1 MINLLIKQK
10 TSFAL
15 ILSSIILIS
24 CGGGGGGG
32 SGSADTSLPLP
43 TISFSTSIDSTDIN
57 TEVTLTWSST
67 NSSSCSASGDWS
79 GSKAV
84 SGSELVKI
92 KKKGDNSYS
101 LSCTGDG
108 GSLSRSLAIT
118 GVLNFTVTAPT
129 SLSDYEPFNI
139 SLSGYEL
146 DEGQV
151 AEIIVNQSSGKD
163 ILFPNT
169 EDVVFSARAPATYN
183 SETIVLDVTLKLSD
197 SIEEKKEVTMDVSFN
212 NVALKFDD
220 FLEFN
225 PASDIAASLEND
237 NYFIWDIIPFARTE
251 SGTVPGGTI
260 YCYPTPDLCYTT
272 PEEGSIPGFIPAD
285 IIGGDFDGDGDQ
297 DVLWVADIGDRVF
310 KSFGSD
316 EDKSYWSTIH
326 LLFNDG
332 TGRLSEDMSKYDGG
346 EPPRLPA
353 PYHAEVEDFN
363 GDGIDDVFIAS
374 FGVPVIQEDNTNV
387 WKPYPHLILMSD
399 GTKHKNKQIL
409 QNAQELQDI
418 LETAIYFAH
427 DASSGD
433 VDGDGDIDVFMN
445 AVIYFN
451 DGAGNFDIV
460 GLNQKEV
467 DYPCCDPSKE
477 RVDKTH
483 AHASTMGDYN
493 NDGIDD
499 LVILWSALA
508 SEDNLFGA
516 RTWNNILLGPVDKNN
531 PTYLDSSDWKTLP
544 EPYYGPDNAN
554 YNDAD
559 SGDINGDGVEDIV
572 IGSTRKN
579 PYYAGRHVQILI
591 SNGDGT
597 FTDETSSRF
606 SYQPRSGLD
615 PSLTGTG
622 IGEGQITL
630 QDWDSDGDLDII
642 DTQAIYGGADYEIY
656 PRLTLAINDGS
667 GNFEEVA
674 LDYFPNRAQFTLFDN
689 ALNWGFDGTKLMIR
703 GGMIDLDGEG
713 HLDYVSQIQGTF
725 NAQDNELFSPPQQ
738 AFISTFSM
746 ISKQNPNND
755 SPSQAETI
763 EVSVEANSSGSG
775 NVYVINGQQK
785 ASLELERGKSY
796 KFTYPSGHPLRIS
809 ETEDGTHGEGN
820 EYTNGVTISGDEI
833 TISLNS
839 SSPNSL
845 YYYCDQHSGMGGSI
859 TIN

>member
-10 TSFAL
+10 TIFAL

-146 DEGQV
+146 DEGQA

-183 SETIVLDVTLKLSD
+183 SETIVLDVTLKISD
-197 SIEEKKEVTMDVSFN
+197 SIEEKKEVTIDVTFN
-212 NVALKFDD
+212 NVALNFDD

-225 PASDIAASLEND
+225 PAADIAQSLEND

-251 SGTVPGGTI
+251 TKTIPAGTI
-260 YCYPTPDLCYTT
+260 YCYPTPNDCSTIENPST
-272 PEEGSIPGFIPAD
+272 PGFIPAD
-285 IIGGDFDGDGDQ
+285 TVAGDFDGDGDQ
-297 DVLWVADIGDRVF
+297 DVLFVADIGDRVF

-316 EDKSYWSTIH
+316 SDKSYWSTIH
-326 LLFNDG
+326 ILFNDG
-332 TGRLSEDMSKYDGG
+332 TGRLTEDTTKYENG
-346 EPPRLPA
+346 EVPRLPA
-353 PYHAEVEDFN
+353 PYHIAIADYN
-363 GDGIDDVFIAS
+363 KDGIDDAFIGS
-374 FGVPVIQEDNTNV
+374 FGVPIINENNTNS

-399 GTKHKNKQIL
+399 GSIHKNIQIEQGQPSL
-409 QNAQELQDI
+409 QLI
-418 LETAIYFAH
+418 PETQNNFAH
-427 DASSGD
+427 DGSSGD
-433 VDGDGDIDVFMN
+433 IDGDGDIDVFMN
-445 AVIYFN
+445 ATVYFSDN
-451 DGAGNFDIV
+451 AGNFDIV
-460 GLNQKEV
+460 GLNQQQV
-467 DYPCCDPSKE
+467 NRPCCGLQTE
-477 RVDKTH
+477 RVH
-483 AHASTMGDYN
+483 NSYPHASTIGDYN

-499 LVILWSALA
+499 LAIFWHEKA
-508 SEDNLFGA
+508 SEENGQNGA
-516 RTWNNILLGPVDKNN
+516 KEWGHVLLGPLDKDN
-531 PTYLDSSDWKTLP
+531 PTYLDSQDWKVVP
-544 EPYYGPDNAN
+544 EPFYGPTNAN
-554 YNDAD
+554 YNYAA
-559 SGDINGDGVEDIV
+559 SADINGDGNEDILV
-572 IGSTRKN
+572 ASTRKS
-579 PYYAGRHVQILI
+579 PYYAGRHVQVLI

-597 FTDETSSRF
+597 FTDETTSRF
-606 SYQPRSGLD
+606 SYQPRSELD
-615 PSLTGTG
+615 TSLSGTG
-622 IGEGQITL
+622 IGEGVLTL
-630 QDWDSDGDLDII
+630 QDFDGDGDLDLI
-642 DTQAIYGGADYEIY
+642 DTQAIYGGEDFKIY

-738 AFISTFSM
+738 SFISTFSM

-755 SPSQAETI
+755 SSSQTETI

-820 EYTNGVTISGDEI
+820 EYTNGVTKSGDEI

>member
-1 MINLLIKQK
+1 MKNLI
-10 TSFAL
+10 
-15 ILSSIILIS
+15 ILSLSLIITS

-32 SGSADTSLPLP
+32 DGGSDLPAPVPAPVVTL
-43 TISFSTSIDSTDIN
+43 SSSSSSS
-57 TEVTLTWSST
+57 EVNQEITLTWTST
-67 NSSSCSASGDWS
+67 NSSSCTASGDWA
-79 GSKAV
+79 GSKSL
-84 SGSELVKI
+84 SGSEAIKI
-92 KKKGDNSYS
+92 KKKGDNIFT
-101 LSCTGDG
+101 LSCTGSG
-108 GSLSRSLAIT
+108 GSSSKSVTVSGL
-118 GVLNFTVTAPT
+118 LNFTVTAPT
-129 SLSDYEPFNI
+129 NLSDYEPFSI
-139 SLSGYEL
+139 SVSDYTL
-146 DEGQV
+146 DEGQTAALTV
-151 AEIIVNQSSGKD
+151 TQSSGKA
-163 ILFPNT
+163 ILFS
-169 EDVVFSARAPATYN
+169 EVKDGIFSARAPVTYN
-183 SETIVLDVTLKLSD
+183 SEKLVLNVSLSLSD
-197 SIEEKKEVTMDVSFN
+197 SIEESKEVSIDVAFN

-225 PASDIAASLEND
+225 PAADIAASLEND

-251 SGTVPGGTI
+251 TGTVPGGTV
-260 YCYPTPDLCYTT
+260 YCYPTPDLCFTT
-272 PEEGSIPGFIPAD
+272 PEEGAIPGFIPAD

-332 TGRLSEDMSKYDGG
+332 TGRLSEDTTKYDGG

-399 GTKHKNKQIL
+399 GEKHVNRQIL
-409 QNAQELQDI
+409 QNEQELQDI
-418 LETAIYFAH
+418 PDTSNYFAH
-427 DASSGD
+427 DSSSGD

-445 AVIYFN
+445 AVLYFN
-451 DGAGNFDIV
+451 DGNGVFDIV
-460 GLNQKEV
+460 GLNQKVV
-467 DYPCCDPSKE
+467 DYPCCAPTKE
-477 RVDKTH
+477 KIDKTH

-508 SEDNLFGA
+508 TEDNIFGA
-516 RTWNNILLGPVDKNN
+516 RTWNNILLGPVDKDN

-559 SGDINGDGVEDIV
+559 SGDVNGDGIEDIV
-572 IGSTRKN
+572 IGSTRKT
-579 PYYAGRHVQILI
+579 PYYSGRHVQILI

-597 FTDETSSRF
+597 FSDETSSRF

-630 QDWDSDGDLDII
+630 QDWDGDGDLDII

-656 PRLTLAINDGS
+656 PRLTLAVNDGS

-703 GGMIDLDGEG
+703 GGMLDLDGKG
-713 HLDYVSQIQGTF
+713 HLDYVSQIQATF

-738 AFISTFSM
+738 AFISSFSM
-746 ISKQNPNND
+746 ISKRE
-755 SPSQAETI
+755 PSTGDTNQTESI
-763 EVSVEANSSGSG
+763 EVSIESNSSGSG
-775 NVYVINGQQK
+775 NVYVVDGVQK
-785 ASLELERGKSY
+785 KSLTLQVGTTY
-796 KFTYPSGHPLRIS
+796 TFTHSTSHPFRFS
-809 ETEDGTHGEGN
+809 TTSDGTHANGS
-820 EYTNGVTISGDEI
+820 EYSTGVTKSSGS
-833 TISLNS
+833 TIIVIDAST
-839 SSPNSL
+839 PTTL
-845 YYYCDQHSGMGGSI
+845 YYYCDVHSGMGSDI
-859 TIN
+859 TVN

>member
-1 MINLLIKQK
+1 MKNLI
-10 TSFAL
+10 
-15 ILSSIILIS
+15 ILSLSLIITS

-32 SGSADTSLPLP
+32 DGGSDLPAPVPAPVVTL
-43 TISFSTSIDSTDIN
+43 SSSSSSS
-57 TEVTLTWSST
+57 EVNQEITLTWTST
-67 NSSSCSASGDWS
+67 NSSSCTASGDWA
-79 GSKAV
+79 GSKSL
-84 SGSELVKI
+84 SGSEAIKI
-92 KKKGDNSYS
+92 KKKGDNIFT
-101 LSCTGDG
+101 LSCTGSG
-108 GSLSRSLAIT
+108 GSSSKSVTVSGL
-118 GVLNFTVTAPT
+118 LNFTVTAPT
-129 SLSDYEPFNI
+129 NLSDYEPFSI
-139 SLSGYEL
+139 SVSDYTL
-146 DEGQV
+146 DEGQTAALTV
-151 AEIIVNQSSGKD
+151 TQSSGKA
-163 ILFPNT
+163 ILFS
-169 EDVVFSARAPATYN
+169 EVKDGIFSARAPVTYN
-183 SETIVLDVTLKLSD
+183 SEKLVLNVSLSLSD
-197 SIEEKKEVTMDVSFN
+197 SIEESKEVSIDVAFN

-225 PASDIAASLEND
+225 PAADIAASLEND

-251 SGTVPGGTI
+251 TGTVPGGTV
-260 YCYPTPDLCYTT
+260 YCYPTPDLCFTT
-272 PEEGSIPGFIPAD
+272 PEEGAIPGFIPAD

-332 TGRLSEDMSKYDGG
+332 TGRLSEDTTKYDGG

-399 GTKHKNKQIL
+399 GEKHVNRQIL
-409 QNAQELQDI
+409 QNEQELQDI
-418 LETAIYFAH
+418 PDTSNYFAH
-427 DASSGD
+427 DSSSGD

-445 AVIYFN
+445 AVLYFN
-451 DGAGNFDIV
+451 DGNGVFDIV
-460 GLNQKEV
+460 GLNQKVV
-467 DYPCCDPSKE
+467 DYPCCAPTKE
-477 RVDKTH
+477 KIDKTH

-508 SEDNLFGA
+508 TEDNIFGA
-516 RTWNNILLGPVDKNN
+516 RTWNNILLGPVDKDN

-559 SGDINGDGVEDIV
+559 SGDVNGDGIEDIV
-572 IGSTRKN
+572 IGSTRKT
-579 PYYAGRHVQILI
+579 PYYSGRHVQILI

-597 FTDETSSRF
+597 FSDETSSRF

-630 QDWDSDGDLDII
+630 QDWDGDGDLDII

-656 PRLTLAINDGS
+656 PRLTLAVNDGS

-703 GGMIDLDGEG
+703 GGMLDLDGKG

-738 AFISTFSM
+738 AFISSFSM
-746 ISKQNPNND
+746 ISKRE
-755 SPSQAETI
+755 PSTGDTTQTESI
-763 EVSVEANSSGSG
+763 EVSIESNSSGSG
-775 NVYVINGQQK
+775 NVYVVDGVQK
-785 ASLELERGKSY
+785 KSLTLQVGTTY
-796 KFTYPSGHPLRIS
+796 TFTHSTSHPFRFS
-809 ETEDGTHGEGN
+809 TTSDGTHANGS
-820 EYTNGVTISGDEI
+820 EYSTGVTKSSGS
-833 TISLNS
+833 TIIVIDAST
-839 SSPNSL
+839 PTTL
-845 YYYCDQHSGMGGSI
+845 YYYCDVHSGMGSDI
-859 TIN
+859 TVN

>member
-169 EDVVFSARAPATYN
+169 EDVVFSGRAPATYN

-197 SIEEKKEVTMDVSFN
+197 SIEEKKEVTIDVTFN
-212 NVALKFDD
+212 NVALNFDD

-225 PASDIAASLEND
+225 PAADIAQSLEND

-251 SGTVPGGTI
+251 TKTIPAGTI
-260 YCYPTPDLCYTT
+260 YCYPTPNDCSTIENPST
-272 PEEGSIPGFIPAD
+272 PGFIPAD
-285 IIGGDFDGDGDQ
+285 TVAGDFDGDGDQ
-297 DVLWVADIGDRVF
+297 DVLFVADIGDRVF

-316 EDKSYWSTIH
+316 SDKSYWSTIH
-326 LLFNDG
+326 ILFNDG
-332 TGRLSEDMSKYDGG
+332 TGRLTEDTTKYENG
-346 EPPRLPA
+346 EVPRLPA
-353 PYHAEVEDFN
+353 PYHIAIADYN
-363 GDGIDDVFIAS
+363 KDGIDDAFIGS
-374 FGVPVIQEDNTNV
+374 FGVPIINENNTNS

-399 GTKHKNKQIL
+399 GSIHKNIQIEQGQPSL
-409 QNAQELQDI
+409 QLI
-418 LETAIYFAH
+418 PETQNNFAH
-427 DASSGD
+427 DGSSGD
-433 VDGDGDIDVFMN
+433 IDGDGDIDVFMN
-445 AVIYFN
+445 ATVYFSDN
-451 DGAGNFDIV
+451 AGNFDIV
-460 GLNQKEV
+460 GLNQQQV
-467 DYPCCDPSKE
+467 NRPCCGLQTE
-477 RVDKTH
+477 RVH
-483 AHASTMGDYN
+483 NSYPHASTIGDYN

-499 LVILWSALA
+499 LAIFWHEKA
-508 SEDNLFGA
+508 SEENGQNGA
-516 RTWNNILLGPVDKNN
+516 KEWGHVLLGPLDKDN
-531 PTYLDSSDWKTLP
+531 PTYLDSQDWKVVP
-544 EPYYGPDNAN
+544 EPFYGPTNAN
-554 YNDAD
+554 YNYAA
-559 SGDINGDGVEDIV
+559 SADINGDGNEDILV
-572 IGSTRKN
+572 ASTRKS
-579 PYYAGRHVQILI
+579 PYYAGRHVQVLI

-597 FTDETSSRF
+597 FTDETTSRF
-606 SYQPRSGLD
+606 SYQPRSELD
-615 PSLTGTG
+615 TSLSGTG
-622 IGEGQITL
+622 IGEGVLTL
-630 QDWDSDGDLDII
+630 QDFDGDGDLDLI
-642 DTQAIYGGADYEIY
+642 DTQAIYGGEDFKIY

-820 EYTNGVTISGDEI
+820 EYTNGVTKSGDEI

>member
-15 ILSSIILIS
+15 IISSIILIS

-183 SETIVLDVTLKLSD
+183 SETIVLDVTLKISD
-197 SIEEKKEVTMDVSFN
+197 SIEEKKEVTIDVTFN
-212 NVALKFDD
+212 NVALNFDD

-225 PASDIAASLEND
+225 PAADIAQSLEND

-251 SGTVPGGTI
+251 TKTIPAGTI
-260 YCYPTPDLCYTT
+260 YCYPTPNDCSTIENPST
-272 PEEGSIPGFIPAD
+272 PGFIPAD
-285 IIGGDFDGDGDQ
+285 TVAGDFDGDGDQ
-297 DVLWVADIGDRVF
+297 DVLFVADIGDRVF

-316 EDKSYWSTIH
+316 SDKSYWSTIH
-326 LLFNDG
+326 ILFNDG
-332 TGRLSEDMSKYDGG
+332 TGRLTEDTTKYENG
-346 EPPRLPA
+346 EVPRLPA
-353 PYHAEVEDFN
+353 PYHIAIADYN
-363 GDGIDDVFIAS
+363 KDGIDDAFIGS
-374 FGVPVIQEDNTNV
+374 FGVPIINENNTNS

-399 GTKHKNKQIL
+399 GSIHKNIQIEQGQPSL
-409 QNAQELQDI
+409 QLI
-418 LETAIYFAH
+418 PETQNNFAH
-427 DASSGD
+427 DGSSGD
-433 VDGDGDIDVFMN
+433 IDGDGDIDVFMN
-445 AVIYFN
+445 ATVYFSDN
-451 DGAGNFDIV
+451 AGNFDIV
-460 GLNQKEV
+460 GLNQQQV
-467 DYPCCDPSKE
+467 NRPCCGLQTE
-477 RVDKTH
+477 RVH
-483 AHASTMGDYN
+483 NSYPHASTIGDYN

-499 LVILWSALA
+499 LAIFWHEKA
-508 SEDNLFGA
+508 SEENGQNGA
-516 RTWNNILLGPVDKNN
+516 KEWGHVLLGPLDKDN
-531 PTYLDSSDWKTLP
+531 PTYLDSQDWKVVP
-544 EPYYGPDNAN
+544 EPFYGPTNAN
-554 YNDAD
+554 YNYAA
-559 SGDINGDGVEDIV
+559 SADINGDGNEDILV
-572 IGSTRKN
+572 ASTRKS
-579 PYYAGRHVQILI
+579 PYYAGRHVQVLI

-597 FTDETSSRF
+597 FTDETTSRF
-606 SYQPRSGLD
+606 SYQPRSELD
-615 PSLTGTG
+615 TSLSGTG
-622 IGEGQITL
+622 IGEGVLTL
-630 QDWDSDGDLDII
+630 QDFDGDGDLDLI
-642 DTQAIYGGADYEIY
+642 DTQAIYGGEDFKIY

-755 SPSQAETI
+755 SSSQTETI

-820 EYTNGVTISGDEI
+820 EYTNGVTKSGDEI

>member
-1 MINLLIKQK
+1 MKNLI
-10 TSFAL
+10 
-15 ILSSIILIS
+15 ILSLSLIITS

-32 SGSADTSLPLP
+32 DGGSDLPAPVPAPVVTL
-43 TISFSTSIDSTDIN
+43 SSSSSSS
-57 TEVTLTWSST
+57 EVNQEITLTWTST
-67 NSSSCSASGDWS
+67 NSSSCTASGDWA
-79 GSKAV
+79 GSKSL
-84 SGSELVKI
+84 SGSEAIKI
-92 KKKGDNSYS
+92 KKKGDNIFT
-101 LSCTGDG
+101 LSCTGSG
-108 GSLSRSLAIT
+108 GSSSKSVTVSGL
-118 GVLNFTVTAPT
+118 LNFTVTAPT
-129 SLSDYEPFNI
+129 NLSDYEPFSI
-139 SLSGYEL
+139 SVSDYTL
-146 DEGQV
+146 DEGQTAALTV
-151 AEIIVNQSSGKD
+151 TQSSGKA
-163 ILFPNT
+163 ILFS
-169 EDVVFSARAPATYN
+169 EVKDGIFSARAPVTYN
-183 SETIVLDVTLKLSD
+183 SEKLVLNVSLSLSD
-197 SIEEKKEVTMDVSFN
+197 SIEESKEVSIDVAFN

-225 PASDIAASLEND
+225 PAADIAASLEND

-251 SGTVPGGTI
+251 TGTVPGGTV
-260 YCYPTPDLCYTT
+260 YCYPTPDLCFTT
-272 PEEGSIPGFIPAD
+272 PEEGAIPGFIPAD

-332 TGRLSEDMSKYDGG
+332 TGRLSEDTTKYDGG

-399 GTKHKNKQIL
+399 GEKHVNRQIL
-409 QNAQELQDI
+409 QNEQELQDI
-418 LETAIYFAH
+418 PDTSNYFAH
-427 DASSGD
+427 DSSSGD

-445 AVIYFN
+445 AVLYFN
-451 DGAGNFDIV
+451 DGNGVFDIV
-460 GLNQKEV
+460 GLNQKVV
-467 DYPCCDPSKE
+467 DYPCCAPTKE
-477 RVDKTH
+477 KIDKTH

-508 SEDNLFGA
+508 TEDNIFGA
-516 RTWNNILLGPVDKNN
+516 RTWNNILLGPVDKDN

-559 SGDINGDGVEDIV
+559 SGDVNGDGIEDIV
-572 IGSTRKN
+572 IGSTRKT
-579 PYYAGRHVQILI
+579 PYYSGRHVQILI

-597 FTDETSSRF
+597 FSDETSSRF

-630 QDWDSDGDLDII
+630 QDWDGDGDLDII

-656 PRLTLAINDGS
+656 PRLTLAVNDGS

-703 GGMIDLDGEG
+703 GGMLDLDGKG

-738 AFISTFSM
+738 AFISSFSM
-746 ISKQNPNND
+746 ISKRE
-755 SPSQAETI
+755 PSTGDTNQTESI
-763 EVSVEANSSGSG
+763 EVSIESNSSGSG
-775 NVYVINGQQK
+775 NVYVVDGVQK
-785 ASLELERGKSY
+785 KSLTLQVGTTY
-796 KFTYPSGHPLRIS
+796 TFTHSTSHPFRFS
-809 ETEDGTHGEGN
+809 TTSDGTHANGS
-820 EYTNGVTISGDEI
+820 EYSTGVTKSSGS
-833 TISLNS
+833 TIIVIDAST
-839 SSPNSL
+839 PTTL
-845 YYYCDQHSGMGGSI
+845 YYYCDVHSGMGSDI
-859 TIN
+859 TVN

>member
-10 TSFAL
+10 TTFAL

-146 DEGQV
+146 DEGQM

-197 SIEEKKEVTMDVSFN
+197 SIEEKKEVTMDVTFN
-212 NVALKFDD
+212 NVALNFDD

-225 PASDIAASLEND
+225 PAADIAQSLEND

-251 SGTVPGGTI
+251 TKTIPAGTI
-260 YCYPTPDLCYTT
+260 YCYPTPNDCSTIENPST
-272 PEEGSIPGFIPAD
+272 PGFIPAD
-285 IIGGDFDGDGDQ
+285 TVAGDFDGDGDQ
-297 DVLWVADIGDRVF
+297 DVLFVADIGDRVF

-316 EDKSYWSTIH
+316 SDKSYWSTIH
-326 LLFNDG
+326 ILFNDG
-332 TGRLSEDMSKYDGG
+332 TGRLTEDTTKYENG
-346 EPPRLPA
+346 EVPRLPA
-353 PYHAEVEDFN
+353 PYHIAIADYN
-363 GDGIDDVFIAS
+363 KDGIDDAFIGS
-374 FGVPVIQEDNTNV
+374 FGVPIINENNTNS

-399 GTKHKNKQIL
+399 GSIHKNIQIEQGQPSL
-409 QNAQELQDI
+409 QLI
-418 LETAIYFAH
+418 PETQNNFAH
-427 DASSGD
+427 DGSSGD
-433 VDGDGDIDVFMN
+433 IDGDGDIDVFMN
-445 AVIYFN
+445 ATVYFSDN
-451 DGAGNFDIV
+451 AGNFDIV
-460 GLNQKEV
+460 GLNQQQV
-467 DYPCCDPSKE
+467 NRPCCGLQTE
-477 RVDKTH
+477 RVH
-483 AHASTMGDYN
+483 NSYPHASTIGDYN

-499 LVILWSALA
+499 LAIFWHEKA
-508 SEDNLFGA
+508 SEENGQNGA
-516 RTWNNILLGPVDKNN
+516 KEWGHVLLGPLDKDN
-531 PTYLDSSDWKTLP
+531 PTYLDSQDWKVVP
-544 EPYYGPDNAN
+544 EPFYGPTNAN
-554 YNDAD
+554 YNYAA
-559 SGDINGDGVEDIV
+559 SADINGDGNEDILV
-572 IGSTRKN
+572 ASTRKS
-579 PYYAGRHVQILI
+579 PYYAGRHVQVLI

-597 FTDETSSRF
+597 FTDETTSRF
-606 SYQPRSGLD
+606 SYQPRSELD
-615 PSLTGTG
+615 TSLSGTG
-622 IGEGQITL
+622 IGEGVLTL
-630 QDWDSDGDLDII
+630 QDFDGDGDLDLI
-642 DTQAIYGGADYEIY
+642 DTQAIYGGEDFKIY

-746 ISKQNPNND
+746 ISKLNPNND
-755 SPSQAETI
+755 SSSQTETI

-820 EYTNGVTISGDEI
+820 EYTNGVTKSGDEI

-859 TIN
+859 AIN

>member
-1 MINLLIKQK
+1 MLNLIKNKQILVS
-10 TSFAL
+10 TLSL
-15 ILSSIILIS
+15 IIFTS

-32 SGSADTSLPLP
+32 GSADVPALP

-57 TEVTLTWSST
+57 KEVTLTWSST
-67 NSSSCSASGDWS
+67 NSSSCSANGDWS
-79 GSKAV
+79 GNKSI
-84 SGSELVKI
+84 SGSEAVKI

-101 LSCTGDG
+101 LSCSGDG
-108 GSLSRSLAIT
+108 GSTSRSLTVT
-118 GVLNFTVTAPT
+118 GVLNFIVTAPS
-129 SLSDYEPFNI
+129 SLSDYEPFDI

-163 ILFPNT
+163 ILFPNV
-169 EDVVFSARAPATYN
+169 EDGIFSARAPATYN
-183 SETIVLDVTLKLSD
+183 SETIELDVTLKLSD
-197 SIEEKKEVTMDVSFN
+197 SIEEKKEVSIDVSFN

-225 PASDIAASLEND
+225 PAGDIASSLENE

-251 SGTVPGGTI
+251 TGTVPGGTV
-260 YCYPTPDLCYTT
+260 YCYPTPDICFTT
-272 PEEGSIPGFIPAD
+272 PENGSIPGFIPGD

-332 TGRLSEDMSKYDGG
+332 TGRLSEDLTKYDGG
-346 EPPRLPA
+346 QPPRLPA

-399 GTKHKNKQIL
+399 GEKHVNRQIL
-409 QNAQELQDI
+409 QNEQELQDI
-418 LETAIYFAH
+418 EATANHFAH

-445 AVIYFN
+445 AVLYFN
-451 DGAGNFDIV
+451 DGNGAFDIV
-460 GLNQKEV
+460 GLNQKVV
-467 DYPCCDPSKE
+467 DYPCCAPSKE
-477 RVDKTH
+477 KVDKTH
-483 AHASTMGDYN
+483 AHASTIGDYN

-499 LVILWSALA
+499 LVILWSAKA
-508 SEDNLFGA
+508 SADDIFGA
-516 RTWNNILLGPVDKNN
+516 RTWSNILLGPVDKAN
-531 PTYLDSSDWKTLP
+531 PTYLDSSEWKTLP
-544 EPYYGPDNAN
+544 EPFYGPDNVN

-559 SGDINGDGVEDIV
+559 SGDINGDGIEDIV

-597 FTDETSSRF
+597 FTDETNSRF
-606 SYQPRSGLD
+606 SYQPRSELD
-615 PSLTGTG
+615 ASLTGTG

-630 QDWDSDGDLDII
+630 QDWDGDGDLDII
-642 DTQAIYGGADYEIY
+642 DTQAIYGGEDFEIY

-703 GGMIDLDGEG
+703 GGMVDLDGKG

-725 NAQDNELFSPPQQ
+725 NAQDNDLFSSPQQ
-738 AFISTFSM
+738 SFISSFSM
-746 ISKQNPNND
+746 ISKKNPTNSDN
-755 SPSQAETI
+755 SSQTETI
-763 EVSVEANSSGSG
+763 EVSVAANSNGSG

-785 ASLELERGKSY
+785 PSLELERGKSY
-796 KFTYPSGHPLRIS
+796 KFIHPSGHPLRFS
-809 ETEDGTHGEGN
+809 ETSDGTHGSGS
-820 EYTNGVTISGDEI
+820 EYANGVTKSGDEI

-839 SSPNSL
+839 SSPNTL
-845 YYYCDQHSGMGGSI
+845 YYYCSIHSGMGGSI
-859 TIN
+859 SIK

>member
-10 TSFAL
+10 TPFAL

-197 SIEEKKEVTMDVSFN
+197 SIEEKKEVTIDVTFN
-212 NVALKFDD
+212 NVALNFDD

-225 PASDIAASLEND
+225 PAADIAQSLEND

-251 SGTVPGGTI
+251 TKTIPAGTI
-260 YCYPTPDLCYTT
+260 YCYPTPNDCSTIENPST
-272 PEEGSIPGFIPAD
+272 PGFIPAD
-285 IIGGDFDGDGDQ
+285 TVAGDFDGDGDQ
-297 DVLWVADIGDRVF
+297 DVLFVADIGDRVF

-316 EDKSYWSTIH
+316 SDKSYWSTIH
-326 LLFNDG
+326 ILFNDG
-332 TGRLSEDMSKYDGG
+332 TGRLTEDTTKYENG
-346 EPPRLPA
+346 EVPRLPA
-353 PYHAEVEDFN
+353 PYHIAIADYN
-363 GDGIDDVFIAS
+363 KDGIDDAFIGS
-374 FGVPVIQEDNTNV
+374 FGVPIINENNTNS

-399 GTKHKNKQIL
+399 GSIHKNIQIEQGQPSL
-409 QNAQELQDI
+409 QLI
-418 LETAIYFAH
+418 PETQNNFAH
-427 DASSGD
+427 DGSSGD
-433 VDGDGDIDVFMN
+433 IDGDGDIDVFMN
-445 AVIYFN
+445 ATVYFSDN
-451 DGAGNFDIV
+451 AGNFDIV
-460 GLNQKEV
+460 GLNQQQV
-467 DYPCCDPSKE
+467 NRPCCGLQTE
-477 RVDKTH
+477 RVH
-483 AHASTMGDYN
+483 NSYPHASTIGDYN

-499 LVILWSALA
+499 LAIFWHEKA
-508 SEDNLFGA
+508 SEENGQNGA
-516 RTWNNILLGPVDKNN
+516 KEWGHVLLGPLDKDN
-531 PTYLDSSDWKTLP
+531 PTYLDSQDWKVVP
-544 EPYYGPDNAN
+544 EPFYGPTNAN
-554 YNDAD
+554 YNYAA
-559 SGDINGDGVEDIV
+559 SADINGDGNEDILV
-572 IGSTRKN
+572 ASTRKS
-579 PYYAGRHVQILI
+579 PYYAGRHVQVLI

-597 FTDETSSRF
+597 FTDETTSRF
-606 SYQPRSGLD
+606 SYQPRSELD
-615 PSLTGTG
+615 TSLSGTG
-622 IGEGQITL
+622 IGEGVLTL
-630 QDWDSDGDLDII
+630 QDFDGDGDLDLI
-642 DTQAIYGGADYEIY
+642 DTQAIYGGEDFKIY

-746 ISKQNPNND
+746 ISKLNPNND
-755 SPSQAETI
+755 SSSQTETI

-820 EYTNGVTISGDEI
+820 EYTNGVTKSGDEI

>member
-1 MINLLIKQK
+1 MKNLI
-10 TSFAL
+10 
-15 ILSSIILIS
+15 ILSLSLIITS

-32 SGSADTSLPLP
+32 GSDLPAPVPAPVVTL
-43 TISFSTSIDSTDIN
+43 SSSSSSS
-57 TEVTLTWSST
+57 EVNQEITLTWTST
-67 NSSSCSASGDWS
+67 NSSSCTASGDWA
-79 GSKAV
+79 GSKSL
-84 SGSELVKI
+84 SGSEAIKI
-92 KKKGDNSYS
+92 KKKGDNIFT
-101 LSCTGDG
+101 LSCTGSG
-108 GSLSRSLAIT
+108 GSSSKSVTVSGL
-118 GVLNFTVTAPT
+118 LNFTVTAPT
-129 SLSDYEPFNI
+129 NLSDYEPFSI
-139 SLSGYEL
+139 SVSDYTL
-146 DEGQV
+146 DEGQTAALTV
-151 AEIIVNQSSGKD
+151 TQSSGKA
-163 ILFPNT
+163 ILFS
-169 EDVVFSARAPATYN
+169 EVKDGIFSARAPVTYN
-183 SETIVLDVTLKLSD
+183 SEKLVLNVSLSLSD
-197 SIEEKKEVTMDVSFN
+197 SIEESKEVSIDVAFN

-225 PASDIAASLEND
+225 PAADIAASLEND

-251 SGTVPGGTI
+251 TGTVPGGTV
-260 YCYPTPDLCYTT
+260 YCYPTPDLCFTT
-272 PEEGSIPGFIPAD
+272 PEEGAIPGFIPAD

-332 TGRLSEDMSKYDGG
+332 TGRLSEDTTKYDGG

-399 GTKHKNKQIL
+399 GEKHVNRQIL
-409 QNAQELQDI
+409 QNEQELQDI
-418 LETAIYFAH
+418 PDTSNYFAH
-427 DASSGD
+427 DSSSGD
-433 VDGDGDIDVFMN
+433 VDGDGDIDVLMN
-445 AVIYFN
+445 AVLYFN
-451 DGAGNFDIV
+451 DGNGVFDIV
-460 GLNQKEV
+460 GLNQKVV
-467 DYPCCDPSKE
+467 DYPCCAPTKE
-477 RVDKTH
+477 KIDKTH

-508 SEDNLFGA
+508 TEDNIFGA
-516 RTWNNILLGPVDKNN
+516 RTWNNILLGPVDKDN

-559 SGDINGDGVEDIV
+559 SGDVNGDGIEDIV
-572 IGSTRKN
+572 IGSTRKT
-579 PYYAGRHVQILI
+579 PYYSGRHVQILI

-597 FTDETSSRF
+597 FSDETSSRF

-630 QDWDSDGDLDII
+630 QDWDGDGDLDII

-656 PRLTLAINDGS
+656 PRLTLAVNDGS

-703 GGMIDLDGEG
+703 GGMLDLDGKG

-738 AFISTFSM
+738 AFISSFSM
-746 ISKQNPNND
+746 ISKRE
-755 SPSQAETI
+755 PSTGDTNQTESI
-763 EVSVEANSSGSG
+763 EVSIESNSSGSG
-775 NVYVINGQQK
+775 NVYVVDGVQK
-785 ASLELERGKSY
+785 KSLTLQVGTTY
-796 KFTYPSGHPLRIS
+796 TFTHSTSHPFRFS
-809 ETEDGTHGEGN
+809 TTSDGTHANGS
-820 EYTNGVTISGDEI
+820 EYSTGVTKSSGS
-833 TISLNS
+833 TIIVIDAST
-839 SSPNSL
+839 PTTL
-845 YYYCDQHSGMGGSI
+845 YYYCDVHSGMGSDI
-859 TIN
+859 TVN

>member
-1 MINLLIKQK
+1 MLNHIKNKQLLVS
-10 TSFAL
+10 TLSL
-15 ILSSIILIS
+15 IIFTS

-32 SGSADTSLPLP
+32 GSADVPALP
-43 TISFSTSIDSTDIN
+43 TISFSTSIDSIDIN
-57 TEVTLTWSST
+57 KEVTLTWSST
-67 NSSSCSASGDWS
+67 NSSSCSANGDWS
-79 GSKAV
+79 GNKSI
-84 SGSELVKI
+84 SGSEAVKI

-101 LSCTGDG
+101 LSCSGDG
-108 GSLSRSLAIT
+108 GSSSRNLTVT

-129 SLSDYEPFNI
+129 SLNDYEPFNI

-151 AEIIVNQSSGKD
+151 AEIIVNQSSGKN
-163 ILFPNT
+163 ILFPNV
-169 EDVVFSARAPATYN
+169 EDGVFSARAPATYN
-183 SETIVLDVTLKLSD
+183 SETIELDVTLKLSD
-197 SIEEKKEVTMDVSFN
+197 SIEEKKEVSIDVSFN

-225 PASDIAASLEND
+225 PAGDIASSLENE

-251 SGTVPGGTI
+251 TGTVPGGTV
-260 YCYPTPDLCYTT
+260 YCYPTPDICFTT
-272 PEEGSIPGFIPAD
+272 PENGSIPGFIPGD

-332 TGRLSEDMSKYDGG
+332 TGRLSEDLTKYDGG
-346 EPPRLPA
+346 QPPRLPA

-374 FGVPVIQEDNTNV
+374 FGIPVIQEDNTNA

-399 GTKHKNKQIL
+399 SEKHVNRQIL
-409 QNAQELQDI
+409 QNEQELQDI
-418 LETAIYFAH
+418 IATANHFAH

-445 AVIYFN
+445 AVLYFN
-451 DGAGNFDIV
+451 DGNGVFDIV
-460 GLNQKEV
+460 GLNQKVV
-467 DYPCCDPSKE
+467 DYPCCAPSKE
-477 RVDKTH
+477 KIDKTH

-493 NDGIDD
+493 NDGVDD

-508 SEDNLFGA
+508 SEDNIYGA
-516 RTWNNILLGPVDKNN
+516 RTWNNILLGPVDKDN

-544 EPYYGPDNAN
+544 DPYYGLDNAN

-559 SGDINGDGVEDIV
+559 SGDINGDGIEDIV
-572 IGSTRKN
+572 IGSTRKT

-642 DTQAIYGGADYEIY
+642 DTQAIYGGVDYEIY
-656 PRLTLAINDGS
+656 PRLTLAINDGN
-667 GNFEEVA
+667 GNFEEVS

-703 GGMIDLDGEG
+703 GAMVDLDGEG

-738 AFISTFSM
+738 AFISSFSM

-755 SPSQAETI
+755 SSSQTETI
-763 EVSVEANSSGSG
+763 EVGVEANSSGSG

-785 ASLELERGKSY
+785 ASLELDRNKSY
-796 KFTYPSGHPLRIS
+796 KFIYPSGHPLRIS
-809 ETEDGTHGEGN
+809 ATSDGTHGSGS
-820 EYTNGVTISGDEI
+820 EYTNGVTKSGDEI

-839 SSPNSL
+839 SSPDTL
-845 YYYCDQHSGMGGSI
+845 YYYCSIHSGMGGSI
-859 TIN
+859 SIK

>member
-1 MINLLIKQK
+1 MLNLLTQYK
-10 TSFAL
+10 TTFAL
-15 ILSSIILIS
+15 ILSSTILIS

-32 SGSADTSLPLP
+32 GGSSADTLPLP

-108 GSLSRSLAIT
+108 GSLSRSLAVT

-139 SLSGYEL
+139 SLSGYVL

-163 ILFPNT
+163 ILFPNI
-169 EDVVFSARAPATYN
+169 EDGVFSARAPATYN
-183 SETIVLDVTLKLSD
+183 SETIVLDITLKLSD

-225 PASDIAASLEND
+225 PAADIAASLEND

-251 SGTVPGGTI
+251 TGTVPGGTI
-260 YCYPTPDLCYTT
+260 YCYPTPDICYTT
-272 PEEGSIPGFIPAD
+272 PEEGSMPGFIPAD

-374 FGVPVIQEDNTNV
+374 FGVPIINENNTNS

-399 GTKHKNKQIL
+399 GEKHVNRQIL
-409 QNAQELQDI
+409 QNEQELQDNPN
-418 LETAIYFAH
+418 TGNYFAH
-427 DASSGD
+427 DSSSGD

-445 AVIYFN
+445 AVLYFN
-451 DGAGNFDIV
+451 DGNGVFDIV
-460 GLNQKEV
+460 GLNQKVV
-467 DYPCCDPSKE
+467 DYPCCPPTKE
-477 RVDKTH
+477 RIDNTH

-508 SEDNLFGA
+508 TENNIYGA

-642 DTQAIYGGADYEIY
+642 DTQAIYGGEDYEIY

-703 GGMIDLDGEG
+703 GAMIDLDGEG

-746 ISKQNPNND
+746 ISKQNSNND
-755 SPSQAETI
+755 SSSQTESIEVTI
-763 EVSVEANSSGSG
+763 ESSGSG
-775 NVYVINGQQK
+775 NVYVIDGTQK
-785 ASLELERGKSY
+785 KSLTLNVGT
-796 KFTYPSGHPLRIS
+796 TYTFNHSDAHPFRFS
-809 ETEDGTHGEGN
+809 TTDDGTHGGGS
-820 EYTNGVTISGDEI
+820 EYMTGVTQSDGVTIIQI
-833 TISLNS
+833 TSDTPS
-839 SSPNSL
+839 SL
-845 YYYCDQHSGMGGSI
+845 YYYCSIHDGMGANI
-859 TIN
+859 TVN

>member
-1 MINLLIKQK
+1 MKNLI
-10 TSFAL
+10 
-15 ILSSIILIS
+15 ILSLSLIITS

-32 SGSADTSLPLP
+32 DGGSDLPAPVPAPVVTL
-43 TISFSTSIDSTDIN
+43 SSSSSSS
-57 TEVTLTWSST
+57 EVNQEITLTWTST
-67 NSSSCSASGDWS
+67 NSSSCTASGDWA
-79 GSKAV
+79 GSKSL
-84 SGSELVKI
+84 SGSEAIKI
-92 KKKGDNSYS
+92 KKKGDNIFT
-101 LSCTGDG
+101 LSCTGSG
-108 GSLSRSLAIT
+108 GSSSKSVTVSGL
-118 GVLNFTVTAPT
+118 LNFTVTAPT
-129 SLSDYEPFNI
+129 NLSDYEPFSI
-139 SLSGYEL
+139 SVSDYTL
-146 DEGQV
+146 DEGQTAALTV
-151 AEIIVNQSSGKD
+151 TQSSGKA
-163 ILFPNT
+163 ILFS
-169 EDVVFSARAPATYN
+169 EVKDGIFSARAPVTYN
-183 SETIVLDVTLKLSD
+183 SEKLVLNVSLSLSD
-197 SIEEKKEVTMDVSFN
+197 SIEESKEVSIDVAFN

-225 PASDIAASLEND
+225 PAADIAASLEND

-251 SGTVPGGTI
+251 TGTVPGGTV
-260 YCYPTPDLCYTT
+260 YCYPTPDLCFTT
-272 PEEGSIPGFIPAD
+272 PEEGAIPGFIPAD

-297 DVLWVADIGDRVF
+297 DVLWVADIADRVF

-332 TGRLSEDMSKYDGG
+332 TGRLSEDTTKYDGG

-399 GTKHKNKQIL
+399 GEKHVNRQIL
-409 QNAQELQDI
+409 QNEQELQDI
-418 LETAIYFAH
+418 PDTSNYFAH
-427 DASSGD
+427 DSSSGD

-445 AVIYFN
+445 AVLYFN
-451 DGAGNFDIV
+451 DGNGVFDIV
-460 GLNQKEV
+460 GLNQKVV
-467 DYPCCDPSKE
+467 DYPCCAPTKE
-477 RVDKTH
+477 KIDKTH

-508 SEDNLFGA
+508 TEDNIFGA
-516 RTWNNILLGPVDKNN
+516 RTWNNILLGPVDKDN

-559 SGDINGDGVEDIV
+559 SGDVNGDGIEDIV
-572 IGSTRKN
+572 IGSTRKT
-579 PYYAGRHVQILI
+579 PYYSGRHVQILI

-597 FTDETSSRF
+597 FSDETSSRF

-630 QDWDSDGDLDII
+630 QDWDGDGDLDII

-656 PRLTLAINDGS
+656 PRLTLAVNDGS

-703 GGMIDLDGEG
+703 GGMLDLDGKG

-738 AFISTFSM
+738 AFISSFSM
-746 ISKQNPNND
+746 ISKRE
-755 SPSQAETI
+755 PSTGDTNQTESI
-763 EVSVEANSSGSG
+763 EVSIESNSSGSG
-775 NVYVINGQQK
+775 NVYVVDGVQK
-785 ASLELERGKSY
+785 KSLTLQVGTTY
-796 KFTYPSGHPLRIS
+796 TFTHSTSHPFRFS
-809 ETEDGTHGEGN
+809 TTSDGTHANGS
-820 EYTNGVTISGDEI
+820 EYSTGVTKSSGS
-833 TISLNS
+833 TIIVIDAST
-839 SSPNSL
+839 PTTL
-845 YYYCDQHSGMGGSI
+845 YYYCDVHSGMGSDI
-859 TIN
+859 TVN

>member
-151 AEIIVNQSSGKD
+151 AEIIVNQTSGKD

-197 SIEEKKEVTMDVSFN
+197 SIEEKKEVTMDVTFN
-212 NVALKFDD
+212 NVALNFDD

-225 PASDIAASLEND
+225 PAADIAQSLEND

-251 SGTVPGGTI
+251 TKTIPAGTI
-260 YCYPTPDLCYTT
+260 YCYPTPNDCSTIENPST
-272 PEEGSIPGFIPAD
+272 PGFIPAD
-285 IIGGDFDGDGDQ
+285 TVAGDFDGDGDQ
-297 DVLWVADIGDRVF
+297 DVLFVADIGDRVF

-316 EDKSYWSTIH
+316 SDKSYWSTIH
-326 LLFNDG
+326 ILFNDG
-332 TGRLSEDMSKYDGG
+332 TGRLTEDTTKYENG
-346 EPPRLPA
+346 EVPRLPA
-353 PYHAEVEDFN
+353 PYHIAIADYN
-363 GDGIDDVFIAS
+363 KDGIDDAFIGS
-374 FGVPVIQEDNTNV
+374 FGVPIINENNTNS

-399 GTKHKNKQIL
+399 GSIHKNIQIEQGQPSL
-409 QNAQELQDI
+409 QLI
-418 LETAIYFAH
+418 PETQNNFAH
-427 DASSGD
+427 DGSSGD
-433 VDGDGDIDVFMN
+433 IDGDGDIDVFMN
-445 AVIYFN
+445 ATVYFSDN
-451 DGAGNFDIV
+451 AGNFDIV
-460 GLNQKEV
+460 GLNQQQV
-467 DYPCCDPSKE
+467 NRPCCGLQTE
-477 RVDKTH
+477 RVH
-483 AHASTMGDYN
+483 NSYPHASTIGDYN

-499 LVILWSALA
+499 LAIFWHEKA
-508 SEDNLFGA
+508 SEENGQNGA
-516 RTWNNILLGPVDKNN
+516 KEWGHVLLGPLDKDN
-531 PTYLDSSDWKTLP
+531 PTYLDSQDWKVVP
-544 EPYYGPDNAN
+544 EPFYGPTNAN
-554 YNDAD
+554 YNYAA
-559 SGDINGDGVEDIV
+559 SADINGDGNEDILV
-572 IGSTRKN
+572 ASTRKS
-579 PYYAGRHVQILI
+579 PYYAGRHVQVLI

-597 FTDETSSRF
+597 FTDETTSRF
-606 SYQPRSGLD
+606 SYQPRSELD
-615 PSLTGTG
+615 TSLSGTG
-622 IGEGQITL
+622 IGEGVLTL
-630 QDWDSDGDLDII
+630 QDFDGDGDLDLI
-642 DTQAIYGGADYEIY
+642 DTQAIYGGEDFKIY

-755 SPSQAETI
+755 SSSQTATP
-763 EVSVEANSSGSG
+763 EVSVEANSSGSE
-775 NVYVINGQQK
+775 NVYVIDGVQK
-785 ASLELERGKSY
+785 KSLTLQVGT
-796 KFTYPSGHPLRIS
+796 TYNFSHPTSHPFRFS
-809 ETEDGTHGEGN
+809 SSSDGTHGGGN
-820 EYTNGVTISGDEI
+820 EYMNEVTKSSGVTTIKI
-833 TISLNS
+833 TADT
-839 SSPNSL
+839 PTTL
-845 YYYCDQHSGMGGSI
+845 YYYCDAHSGMGADI
-859 TIN
+859 TVN

>member
-1 MINLLIKQK
+1 MKNLI
-10 TSFAL
+10 
-15 ILSSIILIS
+15 ILSLSLIITS

-32 SGSADTSLPLP
+32 DGGSDLPAPVPAPVVTL
-43 TISFSTSIDSTDIN
+43 SSSSSSS
-57 TEVTLTWSST
+57 EVNQEITLTWTST
-67 NSSSCSASGDWS
+67 NSSSCTASGDWA
-79 GSKAV
+79 GSKSL
-84 SGSELVKI
+84 SGSEAIKI
-92 KKKGDNSYS
+92 KKKGDNIFT
-101 LSCTGDG
+101 LSCTGSG
-108 GSLSRSLAIT
+108 GSSSKSVTVSGL
-118 GVLNFTVTAPT
+118 LNFTVTAPT
-129 SLSDYEPFNI
+129 NLSDYEPFSI
-139 SLSGYEL
+139 SVSDYTL
-146 DEGQV
+146 DEGQTAALTV
-151 AEIIVNQSSGKD
+151 TQSSGKA
-163 ILFPNT
+163 ILFS
-169 EDVVFSARAPATYN
+169 EVKDGIFSARAPVTYN
-183 SETIVLDVTLKLSD
+183 SEKLVLNVSLSLSD
-197 SIEEKKEVTMDVSFN
+197 SIEESKEVSIDVAFN

-225 PASDIAASLEND
+225 PAADIAASLEND

-251 SGTVPGGTI
+251 TGTVPGGTV
-260 YCYPTPDLCYTT
+260 YCYPTPDLCFTT
-272 PEEGSIPGFIPAD
+272 PEEGAIPGFIPAD

-332 TGRLSEDMSKYDGG
+332 TGRLSEDTTKYDGG

-399 GTKHKNKQIL
+399 GEKHVNRQIL
-409 QNAQELQDI
+409 QNEQELQDI
-418 LETAIYFAH
+418 PDTSNYFAH
-427 DASSGD
+427 DSSSGD

-445 AVIYFN
+445 AVLYFN
-451 DGAGNFDIV
+451 DGNGVFDIV
-460 GLNQKEV
+460 GLNQKVV
-467 DYPCCDPSKE
+467 DYPCCAPTKE
-477 RVDKTH
+477 KIDKTH

-508 SEDNLFGA
+508 TEDNIFGA
-516 RTWNNILLGPVDKNN
+516 RTWNNILLGPVDKDN

-559 SGDINGDGVEDIV
+559 SGDVNGDGIEDIV
-572 IGSTRKN
+572 IGSTRKT
-579 PYYAGRHVQILI
+579 PYYSGRHVQILI

-597 FTDETSSRF
+597 FSDETSSRF

-630 QDWDSDGDLDII
+630 QDWDGDGDLDII

-656 PRLTLAINDGS
+656 PRLTLAVNDGS

-703 GGMIDLDGEG
+703 GGMLDLDGKG

-738 AFISTFSM
+738 AFISSFSM
-746 ISKQNPNND
+746 ISKRE
-755 SPSQAETI
+755 PSTGDTNQTESI
-763 EVSVEANSSGSG
+763 EVSIESNSSGSG
-775 NVYVINGQQK
+775 NVYVIDGVQK
-785 ASLELERGKSY
+785 KSLTLQVGTTY
-796 KFTYPSGHPLRIS
+796 TFTHSTSHPFRFS
-809 ETEDGTHGEGN
+809 TTSDGTHANGS
-820 EYTNGVTISGDEI
+820 EYSTGVTKSSGS
-833 TISLNS
+833 TIIVIDAST
-839 SSPNSL
+839 PTTL
-845 YYYCDQHSGMGGSI
+845 YYYCDVHSGMGSDI
-859 TIN
+859 TVN

>member
-1 MINLLIKQK
+1 MKNLI
-10 TSFAL
+10 
-15 ILSSIILIS
+15 ILSLSLIITS

-32 SGSADTSLPLP
+32 DGGSDLPAPVPAPVVTL
-43 TISFSTSIDSTDIN
+43 SSSSSSS
-57 TEVTLTWSST
+57 EVNQEITLTWTST
-67 NSSSCSASGDWS
+67 NSSSCTASGDWA
-79 GSKAV
+79 GSKSL
-84 SGSELVKI
+84 SGSEAIKI
-92 KKKGDNSYS
+92 KKKGDNIFT
-101 LSCTGDG
+101 LSCTGSG
-108 GSLSRSLAIT
+108 GSSSKSVTVSGL
-118 GVLNFTVTAPT
+118 LNFTVTAPT
-129 SLSDYEPFNI
+129 NLSDYEPFSI
-139 SLSGYEL
+139 SVSDYTL
-146 DEGQV
+146 DEGQTAALTV
-151 AEIIVNQSSGKD
+151 TQSSGKA
-163 ILFPNT
+163 ILFS
-169 EDVVFSARAPATYN
+169 EVKDGIFSARAPVTYN
-183 SETIVLDVTLKLSD
+183 SEKLVLNVSLSLSD
-197 SIEEKKEVTMDVSFN
+197 SIEESKEVSIDVAFN

-225 PASDIAASLEND
+225 PAADIAASLEND

-251 SGTVPGGTI
+251 TGTVPGGTV
-260 YCYPTPDLCYTT
+260 YCYPTPDLCFTT
-272 PEEGSIPGFIPAD
+272 PEEGAIPGFIPAD

-332 TGRLSEDMSKYDGG
+332 TGRLSEDTTKYDGG

-399 GTKHKNKQIL
+399 GEKHVNRQIL
-409 QNAQELQDI
+409 QNEQELQDI
-418 LETAIYFAH
+418 PDTSNYFAH
-427 DASSGD
+427 DSSSGD
-433 VDGDGDIDVFMN
+433 VDGDGDIDVLMN
-445 AVIYFN
+445 AVLYFN
-451 DGAGNFDIV
+451 DGNGVFDIV
-460 GLNQKEV
+460 GLNQKVV
-467 DYPCCDPSKE
+467 DYPCCAPTKE
-477 RVDKTH
+477 KIDKTH

-508 SEDNLFGA
+508 TEDNIFGA
-516 RTWNNILLGPVDKNN
+516 RTWNNILLGPVDKDN

-559 SGDINGDGVEDIV
+559 SGDVNGDGIEDIV
-572 IGSTRKN
+572 IGSTRKT
-579 PYYAGRHVQILI
+579 PYYSGRHVQILI

-597 FTDETSSRF
+597 FSDETSSRF

-630 QDWDSDGDLDII
+630 QDWDGDGDLDII

-656 PRLTLAINDGS
+656 PRLTLAVNDGS

-703 GGMIDLDGEG
+703 GGMLDLDGKG

-738 AFISTFSM
+738 AFISSFSM
-746 ISKQNPNND
+746 ISKRE
-755 SPSQAETI
+755 PSTGDTNQTESI
-763 EVSVEANSSGSG
+763 EVSIESNSSGSG
-775 NVYVINGQQK
+775 NVYVVDGVQK
-785 ASLELERGKSY
+785 KSLTLQVGTTY
-796 KFTYPSGHPLRIS
+796 TFTHSTSHPFRFS
-809 ETEDGTHGEGN
+809 TTSDGTHANGS
-820 EYTNGVTISGDEI
+820 EYSTGVTKSSGS
-833 TISLNS
+833 TIIVIDAST
-839 SSPNSL
+839 PTTL
-845 YYYCDQHSGMGGSI
+845 YYYCDVHSGMGSDI
-859 TIN
+859 TVN

>member
-1 MINLLIKQK
+1 MKNLI
-10 TSFAL
+10 
-15 ILSSIILIS
+15 ILSLSLIITS

-32 SGSADTSLPLP
+32 DGGSDLPAPVPAPVVTL
-43 TISFSTSIDSTDIN
+43 SSSSSSS
-57 TEVTLTWSST
+57 EVNQEITLTWTST
-67 NSSSCSASGDWS
+67 NSSSCTASGDWA
-79 GSKAV
+79 GSKSL
-84 SGSELVKI
+84 SGSEAIKI
-92 KKKGDNSYS
+92 KKKGDNIFT
-101 LSCTGDG
+101 LSCTGSG
-108 GSLSRSLAIT
+108 GSSSKSVTVSGL
-118 GVLNFTVTAPT
+118 LNFTVTAPT
-129 SLSDYEPFNI
+129 NLSDYEPFSI
-139 SLSGYEL
+139 SVSDYTL
-146 DEGQV
+146 DEGQTAALTV
-151 AEIIVNQSSGKD
+151 TQSSGKA
-163 ILFPNT
+163 ILFS
-169 EDVVFSARAPATYN
+169 EVKDGIFSARAPVTYN
-183 SETIVLDVTLKLSD
+183 SEKLVLNVSLSLSD
-197 SIEEKKEVTMDVSFN
+197 SIEESKEVSIDVAFN

-225 PASDIAASLEND
+225 PAADIAASLEND

-251 SGTVPGGTI
+251 TGTVPGGTV
-260 YCYPTPDLCYTT
+260 YCYPTPDLCFTT
-272 PEEGSIPGFIPAD
+272 PEEGAIPGFIPAD

-332 TGRLSEDMSKYDGG
+332 TGRLSEDTTKYDGG

-399 GTKHKNKQIL
+399 GEKHVNRQIL
-409 QNAQELQDI
+409 QNEQELQDI
-418 LETAIYFAH
+418 PDTSNYFAH
-427 DASSGD
+427 DSSSGD
-433 VDGDGDIDVFMN
+433 VDGDGDIDVLMN
-445 AVIYFN
+445 AVLYFN
-451 DGAGNFDIV
+451 DGNGVFDIV
-460 GLNQKEV
+460 GLNQKVV
-467 DYPCCDPSKE
+467 DYPCCAPTKE
-477 RVDKTH
+477 KIDKTH

-508 SEDNLFGA
+508 TEDNIFGA
-516 RTWNNILLGPVDKNN
+516 RTWNNILLGPVDKDN

-559 SGDINGDGVEDIV
+559 SGDVNGDGIEDIV
-572 IGSTRKN
+572 IGSTRKT
-579 PYYAGRHVQILI
+579 PYYSGRHVQILI

-597 FTDETSSRF
+597 FSDETSSRF

-630 QDWDSDGDLDII
+630 QDWDGDGDLDII

-656 PRLTLAINDGS
+656 PRLTLAVNDGS

-703 GGMIDLDGEG
+703 GGMLDLDGKG
-713 HLDYVSQIQGTF
+713 HLDYVSQIQATF

-738 AFISTFSM
+738 AFISSFSM
-746 ISKQNPNND
+746 ISKRE
-755 SPSQAETI
+755 PSTGDTNQTESI
-763 EVSVEANSSGSG
+763 EVSIESNSSGSG
-775 NVYVINGQQK
+775 NVYVVDGVQK
-785 ASLELERGKSY
+785 KSLTLQVGTTY
-796 KFTYPSGHPLRIS
+796 TFTHSTSHPFRFS
-809 ETEDGTHGEGN
+809 TTSDGTHANGS
-820 EYTNGVTISGDEI
+820 EYSTGVTKSSGS
-833 TISLNS
+833 TIIVIDAST
-839 SSPNSL
+839 PTTL
-845 YYYCDQHSGMGGSI
+845 YYYCDVHSGMGSDI
-859 TIN
+859 TVN

>member
-1 MINLLIKQK
+1 MKNLI
-10 TSFAL
+10 
-15 ILSSIILIS
+15 ILSLSLIITS

-32 SGSADTSLPLP
+32 DGGSDLPAPVPAPVVTL
-43 TISFSTSIDSTDIN
+43 SSSSSSS
-57 TEVTLTWSST
+57 EVNQEITLTWTST
-67 NSSSCSASGDWS
+67 NSSSCTASGDWA
-79 GSKAV
+79 GSKSL
-84 SGSELVKI
+84 SGSEAIKI
-92 KKKGDNSYS
+92 KKKGDNIFT
-101 LSCTGDG
+101 LSCTGSG
-108 GSLSRSLAIT
+108 GSSSKSVTVSGL
-118 GVLNFTVTAPT
+118 LNFTVTAPT
-129 SLSDYEPFNI
+129 NLSDYEPFSI
-139 SLSGYEL
+139 SVSDYTL
-146 DEGQV
+146 DEGQTAALTV
-151 AEIIVNQSSGKD
+151 TQSSGKA
-163 ILFPNT
+163 ILFS
-169 EDVVFSARAPATYN
+169 EVKDGIFSARAPVTYN
-183 SETIVLDVTLKLSD
+183 SEKLVLNVSLSLSD
-197 SIEEKKEVTMDVSFN
+197 SIEESKEVSIDVAFN

-225 PASDIAASLEND
+225 PAADIAASLEND

-251 SGTVPGGTI
+251 TGTVPGGTI
-260 YCYPTPDLCYTT
+260 YCYPTPDLCFTT
-272 PEEGSIPGFIPAD
+272 PEEGAIPGFIPAD

-332 TGRLSEDMSKYDGG
+332 TGRLSEDTTKYDGG

-399 GTKHKNKQIL
+399 GEKHVNRQIL
-409 QNAQELQDI
+409 QNEQELQDI
-418 LETAIYFAH
+418 PDTSNYFAH
-427 DASSGD
+427 DSSSGD

-445 AVIYFN
+445 AVLYFN
-451 DGAGNFDIV
+451 DGNGVFDIV
-460 GLNQKEV
+460 GLNQKVV
-467 DYPCCDPSKE
+467 DYPCCAPTKE
-477 RVDKTH
+477 KIDKTH

-508 SEDNLFGA
+508 TEDNIFGA
-516 RTWNNILLGPVDKNN
+516 RTWNNILLGPVDKDN

-559 SGDINGDGVEDIV
+559 SGDVNGDGIEDIV
-572 IGSTRKN
+572 IGSTRKT
-579 PYYAGRHVQILI
+579 PYYSGRHVQILI

-597 FTDETSSRF
+597 FSDETSSRF

-630 QDWDSDGDLDII
+630 QDWDGDGDLDII

-656 PRLTLAINDGS
+656 PRLTLAVNDGS

-703 GGMIDLDGEG
+703 GGMLDLDGKG

-738 AFISTFSM
+738 AFISSFSM
-746 ISKQNPNND
+746 ISKRE
-755 SPSQAETI
+755 PSTGDTNQTESI
-763 EVSVEANSSGSG
+763 EVSIESNSSGSG
-775 NVYVINGQQK
+775 NVYVVDGVQK
-785 ASLELERGKSY
+785 KSLTLQVGTTY
-796 KFTYPSGHPLRIS
+796 TFTHSTSHPFRFS
-809 ETEDGTHGEGN
+809 TTSDGTHANGS
-820 EYTNGVTISGDEI
+820 EYSTGVTKSSGS
-833 TISLNS
+833 TIIVIDAST
-839 SSPNSL
+839 PTTL
-845 YYYCDQHSGMGGSI
+845 YYYCDVHSGMGSDI
-859 TIN
+859 TVN

>member
-108 GSLSRSLAIT
+108 GSLSRSLTIA

-139 SLSGYEL
+139 SLSGYVL
-146 DEGQV
+146 DEGQA

-163 ILFPNT
+163 ILFPNI
-169 EDVVFSARAPATYN
+169 EDGVFSARAPATYN
-183 SETIVLDVTLKLSD
+183 SETIVLDVTLKISD
-197 SIEEKKEVTMDVSFN
+197 SIEEKKEVTIDVTFN
-212 NVALKFDD
+212 NVALNFDE

-225 PASDIAASLEND
+225 PAADIAQSLEND

-251 SGTVPGGTI
+251 TKTIPAGTI
-260 YCYPTPDLCYTT
+260 YCYPTPNDCSTIENPST
-272 PEEGSIPGFIPAD
+272 PGFIPAD
-285 IIGGDFDGDGDQ
+285 TVAGDFDGDGDQ
-297 DVLWVADIGDRVF
+297 DVLFVADIGDRVF

-316 EDKSYWSTIH
+316 SDKSYWSTIH
-326 LLFNDG
+326 ILFNDG
-332 TGRLSEDMSKYDGG
+332 TGRLTEDTTKYENG
-346 EPPRLPA
+346 EVPRLPA
-353 PYHAEVEDFN
+353 PYHIAIADYN
-363 GDGIDDVFIAS
+363 KDGIDDAFIGS
-374 FGVPVIQEDNTNV
+374 FGVPIINENNTNS

-399 GTKHKNKQIL
+399 GSIHKNIQIEQGQPSL
-409 QNAQELQDI
+409 QLI
-418 LETAIYFAH
+418 PETQNNFAH
-427 DASSGD
+427 DGSSGD
-433 VDGDGDIDVFMN
+433 IDGDGDIDVFMN
-445 AVIYFN
+445 ATVYFSDN
-451 DGAGNFDIV
+451 AGNFDIV
-460 GLNQKEV
+460 GLNQQQV
-467 DYPCCDPSKE
+467 NRPCCGLQTE
-477 RVDKTH
+477 RVH
-483 AHASTMGDYN
+483 NSYPHASTIGDYN

-499 LVILWSALA
+499 LAIFWHEKA
-508 SEDNLFGA
+508 SEENGQNGA
-516 RTWNNILLGPVDKNN
+516 KEWGHVLLGPLDKDN
-531 PTYLDSSDWKTLP
+531 PTYLDSQDWKVVP
-544 EPYYGPDNAN
+544 EPFYGPTNAN
-554 YNDAD
+554 YNYAA
-559 SGDINGDGVEDIV
+559 SADINGDGNEDILV
-572 IGSTRKN
+572 ASTRKS
-579 PYYAGRHVQILI
+579 PYYAGRHVQVLI

-597 FTDETSSRF
+597 FTDETTSRF
-606 SYQPRSGLD
+606 SYQPRSELD
-615 PSLTGTG
+615 TSLSGTG
-622 IGEGQITL
+622 IGEGVLTL
-630 QDWDSDGDLDII
+630 QDFDGDGDLDLI
-642 DTQAIYGGADYEIY
+642 DTQAIYGGEDFKIY

>member
-1 MINLLIKQK
+1 MISLLIKSK
-10 TSFAL
+10 TTLAL
-15 ILSSIILIS
+15 ILSSTILIS

-32 SGSADTSLPLP
+32 SGSADTILPLP

-146 DEGQV
+146 DEGQI

-169 EDVVFSARAPATYN
+169 EDGVFSARAPATYN

-197 SIEEKKEVTMDVSFN
+197 SIEEKKEVTIDVSFN

-225 PASDIAASLEND
+225 PAADIAASLEND

-251 SGTVPGGTI
+251 TKTIPAGTI
-260 YCYPTPDLCYTT
+260 YCYPTPNDCSTIDNPST
-272 PEEGSIPGFIPAD
+272 PGFIPAD
-285 IIGGDFDGDGDQ
+285 TVAGDFDGDGDQ
-297 DVLWVADIGDRVF
+297 DVLFVADIGDRVF

-316 EDKSYWSTIH
+316 SDKSYWSTIH
-326 LLFNDG
+326 ILFNDG
-332 TGRLSEDMSKYDGG
+332 TGRLTEDTTKYENG
-346 EPPRLPA
+346 EVPRLPA
-353 PYHAEVEDFN
+353 PYHIAIADYN
-363 GDGIDDVFIAS
+363 NDGIDDAFIGS
-374 FGVPVIQEDNTNV
+374 FGVPIINENNTNS
-387 WKPYPHLILMSD
+387 WEPYPHLILMSD
-399 GTKHKNKQIL
+399 GSIHKNIQIEQGQPSL
-409 QNAQELQDI
+409 QLI
-418 LETAIYFAH
+418 PETQNNFAH
-427 DASSGD
+427 DGSSGD
-433 VDGDGDIDVFMN
+433 IDGDGDIDVFMN
-445 AVIYFN
+445 ATVYFSDN
-451 DGAGNFDIV
+451 AGNFDIV
-460 GLNQKEV
+460 GLNQQQV
-467 DYPCCDPSKE
+467 NRPCCGLQTE
-477 RVDKTH
+477 RVH
-483 AHASTMGDYN
+483 SSYPHASTIGDYN

-499 LVILWSALA
+499 LAIFWHEKA
-508 SEDNLFGA
+508 SEENGQNGA
-516 RTWNNILLGPVDKNN
+516 KEWGHVLLGPLDKDN
-531 PTYLDSSDWKTLP
+531 PTYLDSQDWKVVP
-544 EPYYGPDNAN
+544 EPFYGPTNAN
-554 YNDAD
+554 YNYAA
-559 SGDINGDGVEDIV
+559 SADINGDGNEDILV
-572 IGSTRKN
+572 ASTRKS
-579 PYYAGRHVQILI
+579 PYYAGRHVQVLI

-597 FTDETSSRF
+597 FTDETTSRF
-606 SYQPRSGLD
+606 SYQPRSELD
-615 PSLTGTG
+615 TSLSGTG
-622 IGEGQITL
+622 IGEGVLTL
-630 QDWDSDGDLDII
+630 QDFDGDGDLDLI
-642 DTQAIYGGADYEIY
+642 DTQAIYGGEDFKIY

-755 SPSQAETI
+755 SSSQTETT
-763 EVSVEANSSGSG
+763 EVSVEAN
-775 NVYVINGQQK
+775 
-785 ASLELERGKSY
+785 
-796 KFTYPSGHPLRIS
+796 
-809 ETEDGTHGEGN
+809 
-820 EYTNGVTISGDEI
+820 
-833 TISLNS
+833 
-839 SSPNSL
+839 
-845 YYYCDQHSGMGGSI
+845 
-859 TIN
+859 

>member
-1 MINLLIKQK
+1 MKNLI
-10 TSFAL
+10 
-15 ILSSIILIS
+15 ILSLSLIITS

-32 SGSADTSLPLP
+32 DGGSDLPAPVPAPVVTL
-43 TISFSTSIDSTDIN
+43 SSSSSSS
-57 TEVTLTWSST
+57 EVNQEITLTWTST
-67 NSSSCSASGDWS
+67 NSSSCTASGDWA
-79 GSKAV
+79 GSKSL
-84 SGSELVKI
+84 SGSEAIKI
-92 KKKGDNSYS
+92 KKKGDNIFT
-101 LSCTGDG
+101 LSCTGSG
-108 GSLSRSLAIT
+108 GSSSKSVTVSGL
-118 GVLNFTVTAPT
+118 LNFTVTAPT
-129 SLSDYEPFNI
+129 NLSDYEPFSI
-139 SLSGYEL
+139 SVSDYTL
-146 DEGQV
+146 DEGQTAALTV
-151 AEIIVNQSSGKD
+151 TQSSGKA
-163 ILFPNT
+163 ILFS
-169 EDVVFSARAPATYN
+169 EVKDGIFSARAPVTYN
-183 SETIVLDVTLKLSD
+183 SEKLVLNVSLSLSD
-197 SIEEKKEVTMDVSFN
+197 SIEESKEVSIDVAFN

-225 PASDIAASLEND
+225 PAADIAASLEND

-251 SGTVPGGTI
+251 TGTVPGGTV
-260 YCYPTPDLCYTT
+260 YCYPTPDLCFTT
-272 PEEGSIPGFIPAD
+272 PEEGAIPGFIPAD

-332 TGRLSEDMSKYDGG
+332 TGRLSEDTTKYDGG

-399 GTKHKNKQIL
+399 GEKHVNRQIL
-409 QNAQELQDI
+409 QNEQELQDI
-418 LETAIYFAH
+418 PDTSNYFAH
-427 DASSGD
+427 DSSSGD
-433 VDGDGDIDVFMN
+433 VDGDGDIDVLMN
-445 AVIYFN
+445 AVLYFN
-451 DGAGNFDIV
+451 DGNGVFDIV
-460 GLNQKEV
+460 GLNQKVV
-467 DYPCCDPSKE
+467 DYPCCAPTKE
-477 RVDKTH
+477 KIDKTH

-508 SEDNLFGA
+508 TEDNIFGA
-516 RTWNNILLGPVDKNN
+516 RTWNNILLGPVDKDN

-559 SGDINGDGVEDIV
+559 SGDVNGDGIEDIV
-572 IGSTRKN
+572 IGSTRKT
-579 PYYAGRHVQILI
+579 PYYSGRHVQILI

-597 FTDETSSRF
+597 FSDETSSRF

-630 QDWDSDGDLDII
+630 QDWDGDGDLDII

-656 PRLTLAINDGS
+656 PRLTLAVNDGS

-703 GGMIDLDGEG
+703 GGMLDLDGKG

-738 AFISTFSM
+738 AFISSFSM
-746 ISKQNPNND
+746 ISKRE
-755 SPSQAETI
+755 PSTGDTNQTESI
-763 EVSVEANSSGSG
+763 EVSIESNSSGSG
-775 NVYVINGQQK
+775 NVYVVDGVQK
-785 ASLELERGKSY
+785 KSLTLQVGTTY
-796 KFTYPSGHPLRIS
+796 TFTHSTSHPFRFS
-809 ETEDGTHGEGN
+809 TTSDGTHANGS
-820 EYTNGVTISGDEI
+820 EYSTGVTKSSGS
-833 TISLNS
+833 TIIVIDAST
-839 SSPNSL
+839 PTTL
-845 YYYCDQHSGMGGSI
+845 YYYCDIHSGMGGTI